1 MENINLEKYL
11 SQLSSGEKSAL
22 NVYNYLSNSNYSV
35 GLNLN
40 YFQERWVPS
49 PSIQNRKPKGVLIF
63 VEEEIQYFKYSCD
76 VYVRNLSTYKFVE
89 NKEVEMDFKNAEHYN
104 HLFEDLNKRNIEID
118 TIIVQSSNGN
128 ADTILKAY
136 NIVKAVAAAK
146 QNSSFLCLWVYRNR
160 ELNSCFEKA
169 LKGFAKTAF
178 EEMQNII
185 LRTVCIEEDNKGA
198 FSDLDKIIESE
209 TSDFSKEFE
218 VTYNENGRMV
228 RRFYFLKQLE
238 KFEQI
243 SFSGKH
249 AYIVSGGHGVIG
261 REIVKSLIENGANK
275 VIIIGRSE
283 ISDEQLKKWFEG
295 DASKI
300 QYYRAD
306 IAISKEVKTVHESIK
321 NNGYDI
327 RGIINCSGI
336 FNNSFII
343 NKKENDIFNVL
354 SPKINGTIALH
365 KEFINEDLDFF
376 ITFSSIAGVLGKIG
390 QADYAYANCFL
401 DNFTAYREEL
411 RTDGGC
417 SGKTICINWPYW
429 SEGGMAIDDYE
440 IDVMY
445 EQLGA
450 VPLTNKFGVEAF
462 NKVLNAK
469 SGSYTVL
476 YGAQKKLR
484 EVLEQVQITEST
496 DNVKS
501 ADYSTLDLKSKTN
514 EWLIKVF
521 KDTFGISDFDISTGF
536 GELGIDSIGFNRVLV
551 RMEKQLG
558 SVKKT
563 LLYETKNINEIADY
577 LLETMSDKLEKLFC
591 VSKPAVSPVKVNAYV
606 IKKPTESIVEKVQE
620 QCEDIAVIGISGRFP
635 KASNCEELWEV
646 IKNGIDCVGEIPKER
661 WDVDSYYSSEI
672 KNLPEGKSYCKWG
685 GFLANADKFDP
696 QFFNMSPIEAAMTD
710 PQERLM
716 LEVAWE
722 VFEDAGYTH
731 ERLKEISDENGNALV
746 GTFMSTAS
754 NTYNLIG
761 VEQWGKGNY
770 VVPNSLPWSL
780 SNRIS
785 YFMKFSAPSY
795 TVDAACAGGLVAIHQ
810 AISSL
815 KNNECKMALVG
826 GANMYLHPYKYVSLS
841 QVKMLSKTGKCY
853 AFSDKADGFVPGESV
868 ACVLLKPLKA
878 AKRDKDRIYGVIKA
892 SEINHDADSN
902 GYMAPNPKAQELLIS
917 NAIKK
922 AGISA
927 KEISYIEAHGTG
939 TPIGDPIEVNALSKA
954 FRRTTTE
961 NQFCSLG
968 SIKTNIGHSEGAA
981 GIVGL
986 IKVLLQMKY
995 KALVPSL
1002 HSEEL
1007 SPTIDFENSPFY
1019 VQRTLARWNKPSIQD
1034 HGIQKECLRIAGVS
1048 SFGAGGA
1055 NGHILVQEYE
1065 EEKKSI
1071 HNEDTEQIYI
1081 LPISAKTQAQLRI
1094 YVNLM
1099 YQYITKNKSSLK
1111 ISSITYTLQQCRNE
1125 MEYRAAF
1132 VTKTIDGFIQLM
1144 NDYLNEKNSQYIFS
1158 GTVKK
1163 NREKENSR
1171 TAIADIETA
1180 RSIAEL
1186 WVKGSNICWG
1196 ETIQLVPDLADLPTY
1211 PFAQKSCWVKTV
1223 NKTMVVKPEVKA
1235 SADDDLEVI
1244 LQELASDEGDIARII
1259 HKIETID
1266 KTNIK

>member
-1 MENINLEKYL
+1 MENINIEKYL
-11 SQLSSGEKSAL
+11 SQLSSGENSAL
-22 NVYNYLSNSNYSV
+22 NVYNFLSNCNYNV
-35 GLNLN
+35 GLTLN
-40 YFQERWVPS
+40 YFQERWVATPA
-49 PSIQNRKPKGVLIF
+49 IQNRKPKGVLIF
-63 VEEEIQYFKYSCD
+63 VEEEIQNFKYPCD
-76 VYVRNLSTYKFVE
+76 VYVRNLSTYKFGD
-89 NKEVEMDFKNAEHYN
+89 NKEVVMDFNNPEHYK
-104 HLFEDLNKRNIEID
+104 HLFADLNKRNIEID
-118 TIIVQSSNGN
+118 TIIVHSSNGKD
-128 ADTILKAY
+128 DTILKAY
-136 NIVKAVAAAK
+136 NLVKAIAAAK
-146 QNSSFLCLWVYRNR
+146 QNSSFLCLWLYKNR
-160 ELNSCFEKA
+160 ELNSCFHKA

-185 LRTVCIEEDNKGA
+185 LRTVCIEEEDNVA
-198 FSDLDKIIESE
+198 FSGLDKIIESE

-218 VTYNENGRMV
+218 VTYNKNGRMV
-228 RRFYFLKQLE
+228 KRFYFLEQLE
-238 KFEQI
+238 ESEQI
-243 SFSGKH
+243 SFGGKP

-261 REIVKSLIENGANK
+261 REIVKSLIEKGAYK
-275 VIIIGRSE
+275 VIIIGRSD
-283 ISDEQLKKWFEG
+283 ISDKEFKEWFGEN
-295 DASKI
+295 ASKI
-300 QYYRAD
+300 QYHKAD
-306 IAISKEVKTVHESIK
+306 IAISKEVKKVHEAIK

-327 RGIINCSGI
+327 RGIINCSGV

-343 NKKENDIFNVL
+343 NKKENDISDVL
-354 SPKINGTIALH
+354 APKINGTIALH
-365 KEFINEDLDFF
+365 EEFINEKLDFF

-411 RTDGGC
+411 RTHGGC

-450 VPLTNKFGVEAF
+450 VPLTNKFGIEAF

-484 EVLEQVQITEST
+484 EVLEKVQIAESF
-496 DNVKS
+496 DNAVL

-521 KDTFGISDFDISTGF
+521 KDTFGINDFDTSTGF
-536 GELGIDSIGFNRVLV
+536 SELGIDSVGFNRVLV

-563 LLYETKNINEIADY
+563 LLYETKNIDEIADY
-577 LLETMSDKLEKLFC
+577 LVETMSDKLEKLFC
-591 VSKPAVSPVKVNAYV
+591 VSKPAVSPIKSNAH
-606 IKKPTESIVEKVQE
+606 ISKKTTESIVVKVQE
-620 QCEDIAVIGISGRFP
+620 QCDDIAVIGISGRFP
-635 KASNCEELWEV
+635 NASNCEELWG
-646 IKNGIDCVGEIPKER
+646 ILKNGVDCVGEIPKER
-661 WDVDSYYSSEI
+661 WDVDYYYSSEI

-685 GFLANADKFDP
+685 GFLSDADKFDP

-722 VFEDAGYTH
+722 VFEDAGYTY

-770 VVPNSLPWSL
+770 IVPNSLPWSL

-826 GANMYLHPYKYVSLS
+826 GANLYLHPYKYVSLS

-868 ACVLLKPLKA
+868 ACVLLKPLQA
-878 AKRDKDRIYGVIKA
+878 AKRDNDRIYGVIKA

-922 AGISA
+922 AGITA

-954 FRRTTTE
+954 FRRTTSE
-961 NQFCSLG
+961 NQFCSIG
-968 SIKTNIGHSEGAA
+968 SIKSNIGHSEGAA

-995 KALVPSL
+995 KTLVPSL
-1002 HSEEL
+1002 HSEKL
-1007 SPTIDFENSPFY
+1007 SPAIDFESSPFY
-1019 VQRTLARWNKPSIQD
+1019 VQRKLVKWNKPLVED
-1034 HGIQKECLRIAGVS
+1034 HGVQKECLRIAGVS

-1055 NGHILVQEYE
+1055 NGHILIQEYE
-1065 EEKKSI
+1065 EENKSI
-1071 HNEDTEQIYI
+1071 HNEKEQIYI
-1081 LPISAKTQAQLRI
+1081 LPISAKTQAQLGI
-1094 YVNLM
+1094 YVDLM
-1099 YQYITKNKSSLK
+1099 YQYITKNKDSLK
-1111 ISSITYTLQQCRNE
+1111 ISAVAYTLQRCRNE

-1132 VTKTIDGFIQLM
+1132 VTKTLDGLIQLM
-1144 NDYLNEKNSQYIFS
+1144 SDYLNEKNNKYFFS
-1158 GTVKK
+1158 GIVKK
-1163 NREKENSR
+1163 NREKEHSK
-1171 TAIADIETA
+1171 TAITDMETA

-1186 WVKGSNICWG
+1186 WVQGSKISWD
-1196 ETIQLVPDLADLPTY
+1196 ETIRLVPDLADLPTY

-1223 NKTMVVKPEVKA
+1223 NKTMIVQPEVKA
-1235 SADDDLEVI
+1235 TADDDLEVI
-1244 LQELASDEGDIARII
+1244 LQELASDKGDIARII
-1259 HKIETID
+1259 QKIETID

>member
-1 MENINLEKYL
+1 MQNINIEKYL
-11 SQLSSGEKSAL
+11 SQLSSGENSAL
-22 NVYNYLSNSNYSV
+22 NVYNFLSNCNYNV
-35 GLNLN
+35 GLTLN
-40 YFQERWVPS
+40 YFQERWVAAPA
-49 PSIQNRKPKGVLIF
+49 IQNRKAKGVLIF
-63 VEEEIQYFKYSCD
+63 VEEEIQNFKHPCD
-76 VYVRNLSTYKFVE
+76 VYVRNLSTYKFGE
-89 NKEVEMDFKNAEHYN
+89 NKEVVMDFKNPEHYK
-104 HLFEDLNKRNIEID
+104 HLFVDLNKRNIEID
-118 TIIVQSSNGN
+118 TIIVHSSNGKD
-128 ADTILKAY
+128 DTILKAY
-136 NIVKAVAAAK
+136 NLVKAIAAAK
-146 QNSSFLCLWVYRNR
+146 QNSSFLCLWLYKNR
-160 ELNSCFEKA
+160 ELNSCFHKA

-185 LRTVCIEEDNKGA
+185 LRTVCIEEEDNVA
-198 FSDLDKIIESE
+198 FSGLDKIIESE

-218 VTYNENGRMV
+218 VTYNKNGRMV
-228 RRFYFLKQLE
+228 KRFYFLEQLE
-238 KFEQI
+238 ESEQI
-243 SFSGKH
+243 SFGGKP

-261 REIVKSLIENGANK
+261 REIVKSLIEKGAYK
-275 VIIIGRSE
+275 VIIIGRSD
-283 ISDEQLKKWFEG
+283 ISDKEFKEWFGEN
-295 DASKI
+295 ASKI
-300 QYYRAD
+300 QYHKAD
-306 IAISKEVKTVHESIK
+306 IAISKEVKTVHEAIK

-327 RGIINCSGI
+327 RGIINCSGV

-343 NKKENDIFNVL
+343 NKKENDISDVL
-354 SPKINGTIALH
+354 APKINGTIALH
-365 KEFINEDLDFF
+365 QEFINEKLDFF

-411 RTDGGC
+411 RTHGGC

-450 VPLTNKFGVEAF
+450 VPLTNKFGIEAF
-462 NKVLNAK
+462 NKVLNAR

-484 EVLEQVQITEST
+484 EVLEKVQIAESF
-496 DNVKS
+496 DNAVL
-501 ADYSTLDLKSKTN
+501 AEYSTQDLKSKTN

-521 KDTFGISDFDISTGF
+521 KDTFGINDFDTSTGF
-536 GELGIDSIGFNRVLV
+536 SELGIDSVGFNRVLV

-563 LLYETKNINEIADY
+563 LLYETKNIDEIADY
-577 LLETMSDKLEKLFC
+577 LVETMSDKLEKLFC
-591 VSKPAVSPVKVNAYV
+591 VSKPAVSPIKSNAH
-606 IKKPTESIVEKVQE
+606 ISKKTTESIVVKVQE
-620 QCEDIAVIGISGRFP
+620 QCDDIAVIGISGRFP
-635 KASNCEELWEV
+635 NASNCEELWG
-646 IKNGIDCVGEIPKER
+646 ILKNGVDCVGEIPKER
-661 WDVDSYYSSEI
+661 WDVDYYYSSEI

-685 GFLANADKFDP
+685 GFLSDADKFDP

-722 VFEDAGYTH
+722 VFEDAGYTY

-770 VVPNSLPWSL
+770 IVPNSLPWSL

-826 GANMYLHPYKYVSLS
+826 GANLYLHPYKYVSLS

-868 ACVLLKPLKA
+868 ACVLLKPLQA
-878 AKRDKDRIYGVIKA
+878 AKRDNDRIYGVIKA

-954 FRRTTTE
+954 FRRTTSE
-961 NQFCSLG
+961 NQFCSIG
-968 SIKTNIGHSEGAA
+968 SIKSNIGHSEGAA

-995 KALVPSL
+995 KTLVPSL
-1002 HSEEL
+1002 HSEKL
-1007 SPTIDFENSPFY
+1007 SPAIDFESSPFY
-1019 VQRTLARWNKPSIQD
+1019 VQRKLVKWNKPLVED
-1034 HGIQKECLRIAGVS
+1034 HGVQKEYLRIAGVS

-1065 EEKKSI
+1065 EENKSI
-1071 HNEDTEQIYI
+1071 HNEKEQIYI
-1081 LPISAKTQAQLRI
+1081 LPISAKTQAQLGI
-1094 YVNLM
+1094 YVDLM
-1099 YQYITKNKSSLK
+1099 YQYITKNKDSLK
-1111 ISSITYTLQQCRNE
+1111 ISAVAYTLQRCRNE
-1125 MEYRAAF
+1125 MEYRTAF
-1132 VTKTIDGFIQLM
+1132 VTKTLDGFIQLM
-1144 NDYLNEKNSQYIFS
+1144 SDYLNEKNSRYFIS
-1158 GTVKK
+1158 GIVKK
-1163 NREKENSR
+1163 NREKEHSK
-1171 TAIADIETA
+1171 TAITDMETA
-1180 RSIAEL
+1180 LSIAEL
-1186 WVKGSNICWG
+1186 WVQGSKISWG
-1196 ETIQLVPDLADLPTY
+1196 ETSRLGPDLADLPTY

-1223 NKTMVVKPEVKA
+1223 NKTMIVQPEVKA
-1235 SADDDLEVI
+1235 AADDDLEVI
-1244 LQELASDEGDIARII
+1244 LQELASDKGDIARII
-1259 HKIETID
+1259 QKIETID

>member
-1 MENINLEKYL
+1 MENINIEKYL
-11 SQLSSGEKSAL
+11 NQLSSGENSAL
-22 NVYNYLSNSNYSV
+22 NVYNFLSNCNYNV
-35 GLNLN
+35 GLTLN
-40 YFQERWVPS
+40 YFQERWVAAPA
-49 PSIQNRKPKGVLIF
+49 IQNRKAKGVLIF
-63 VEEEIQYFKYSCD
+63 VEEEIQNFKHPCD
-76 VYVRNLSTYKFVE
+76 VYVRNLSTYKFGE
-89 NKEVEMDFKNAEHYN
+89 NKEVVMDFKNPEHYK
-104 HLFEDLNKRNIEID
+104 HLFADLNKRNIEID
-118 TIIVQSSNGN
+118 TIIVHSSNGKD
-128 ADTILKAY
+128 DTILKAY
-136 NIVKAVAAAK
+136 NLVKAIAAAK
-146 QNSSFLCLWVYRNR
+146 QNSSFLCLWLYKNR
-160 ELNSCFEKA
+160 ELNSCFHKA

-185 LRTVCIEEDNKGA
+185 LRTVCIEEEDNVA
-198 FSDLDKIIESE
+198 FSGLDKIIESE

-218 VTYNENGRMV
+218 VTYNKNGRMV
-228 RRFYFLKQLE
+228 KRFYFLEQLE
-238 KFEQI
+238 ESEQI
-243 SFSGKH
+243 SFGGKP

-261 REIVKSLIENGANK
+261 REIVKSLIEKGAYK
-275 VIIIGRSE
+275 VIIIGRSD
-283 ISDEQLKKWFEG
+283 ISDKEFKEWFGEN
-295 DASKI
+295 ASKI
-300 QYYRAD
+300 QYHKAD
-306 IAISKEVKTVHESIK
+306 IAISKEVKTVHEAIK

-327 RGIINCSGI
+327 RGIINCSGV

-343 NKKENDIFNVL
+343 NKKENDISDVL
-354 SPKINGTIALH
+354 APKINGTIALH
-365 KEFINEDLDFF
+365 QEFINEKLDFF

-411 RTDGGC
+411 RTHGGC

-450 VPLTNKFGVEAF
+450 VPLTNKFGIEAF
-462 NKVLNAK
+462 NKVLNAR

-484 EVLEQVQITEST
+484 EVLEKVQIAESF
-496 DNVKS
+496 DNEVL
-501 ADYSTLDLKSKTN
+501 AEYSTQDLKSKTN

-521 KDTFGISDFDISTGF
+521 KDTFGINDFDTSTGF
-536 GELGIDSIGFNRVLV
+536 SELGIDSVGFNRVLV

-563 LLYETKNINEIADY
+563 LLYETKNIDEIADY
-577 LLETMSDKLEKLFC
+577 LVETMSDKLEKLFC
-591 VSKPAVSPVKVNAYV
+591 VSKPAVSPIKSNAHTS
-606 IKKPTESIVEKVQE
+606 KKTTESIVVKVQE
-620 QCEDIAVIGISGRFP
+620 QCDDIAVIGISGRFP
-635 KASNCEELWEV
+635 NASNCEELW
-646 IKNGIDCVGEIPKER
+646 GILKKGVDCVGEIPKER
-661 WDVDSYYSSEI
+661 WDVDYYYSSEI

-685 GFLANADKFDP
+685 GFLSDADKFDP

-722 VFEDAGYTH
+722 VFEDAGYTY

-770 VVPNSLPWSL
+770 IVPNSLPWSL

-826 GANMYLHPYKYVSLS
+826 GANLYLHPYKYVSLS

-868 ACVLLKPLKA
+868 ACVLLKPLQA
-878 AKRDKDRIYGVIKA
+878 AKRDNDRIYGVIKA

-954 FRRTTTE
+954 FRRTTSE
-961 NQFCSLG
+961 NQFCSIG
-968 SIKTNIGHSEGAA
+968 SIKSNIGHSEGAA

-995 KALVPSL
+995 KTLVPSL
-1002 HSEEL
+1002 HSEKL
-1007 SPTIDFENSPFY
+1007 SPAIDFESSPFY
-1019 VQRTLARWNKPSIQD
+1019 VQRKLVKWNKPLVED
-1034 HGIQKECLRIAGVS
+1034 HGVQKECLRIAGVS

-1065 EEKKSI
+1065 EENKSI
-1071 HNEDTEQIYI
+1071 HNEKEQIYI
-1081 LPISAKTQAQLRI
+1081 LPISAKTQAQLGI
-1094 YVNLM
+1094 YVDLM
-1099 YQYITKNKSSLK
+1099 YQYITKNKDSLK
-1111 ISSITYTLQQCRNE
+1111 ISAVAYTLQRCRNE
-1125 MEYRAAF
+1125 MEYRTAF
-1132 VTKTIDGFIQLM
+1132 VTKTLDGFIQLM
-1144 NDYLNEKNSQYIFS
+1144 SDYLNEKNSRYFIS
-1158 GTVKK
+1158 GIVKK
-1163 NREKENSR
+1163 NREKEHSK
-1171 TAIADIETA
+1171 TAITDMETA
-1180 RSIAEL
+1180 LSIAEL
-1186 WVKGSNICWG
+1186 WVQGSKISWG
-1196 ETIQLVPDLADLPTY
+1196 ETSRLGPDLADLPTY

-1223 NKTMVVKPEVKA
+1223 NKTMIVQPEVKA
-1235 SADDDLEVI
+1235 AADDDLEVI
-1244 LQELASDEGDIARII
+1244 LQELASDKGDIARII
-1259 HKIETID
+1259 QKIETID

>member
-1 MENINLEKYL
+1 MENINIEKYL
-11 SQLSSGEKSAL
+11 SQLSSGENSAL
-22 NVYNYLSNSNYSV
+22 NVYNFLSNCNYNV
-35 GLNLN
+35 GLTLN
-40 YFQERWVPS
+40 YFQERWVAAPA
-49 PSIQNRKPKGVLIF
+49 IQNRKAKGVLIF
-63 VEEEIQYFKYSCD
+63 VEEEIQNFKHPCD
-76 VYVRNLSTYKFVE
+76 VYVRNLSTYKFGE
-89 NKEVEMDFKNAEHYN
+89 NKEVVMDFKNPEHYK
-104 HLFEDLNKRNIEID
+104 HLFADLNKRNIEID
-118 TIIVQSSNGN
+118 TIIVHSSNGKD
-128 ADTILKAY
+128 DTILKAY
-136 NIVKAVAAAK
+136 NLVKAIAAAK
-146 QNSSFLCLWVYRNR
+146 QNSSFLCLWLYKNR
-160 ELNSCFEKA
+160 ELNSCFHKA

-185 LRTVCIEEDNKGA
+185 LRTVCIEEEDNVA
-198 FSDLDKIIESE
+198 FSGLDKIIESE

-218 VTYNENGRMV
+218 VTYNKNGRMV
-228 RRFYFLKQLE
+228 KRFYFLEQLE
-238 KFEQI
+238 ESEQI
-243 SFSGKH
+243 SFGGKP

-261 REIVKSLIENGANK
+261 REIVKSLIEKEAYK
-275 VIIIGRSE
+275 VIIIGRSD
-283 ISDEQLKKWFEG
+283 ISDKEFKEWFGEN
-295 DASKI
+295 ASKI
-300 QYYRAD
+300 QYHKAD
-306 IAISKEVKTVHESIK
+306 IAISKEVKTVHEAIK

-327 RGIINCSGI
+327 RGIINCSGV

-343 NKKENDIFNVL
+343 NKKENDISDVL
-354 SPKINGTIALH
+354 APKINGTIALH
-365 KEFINEDLDFF
+365 QEFINEKLDFF

-411 RTDGGC
+411 RTHGGC

-450 VPLTNKFGVEAF
+450 VPLTNKFGIEAF
-462 NKVLNAK
+462 NKVLNAR

-484 EVLEQVQITEST
+484 EVLEKVQIAESF
-496 DNVKS
+496 DNAVL
-501 ADYSTLDLKSKTN
+501 AEYSTQDLKSKTN

-521 KDTFGISDFDISTGF
+521 KDTFGINDFDTSTGF
-536 GELGIDSIGFNRVLV
+536 SELGIDSVGFNRVLV

-563 LLYETKNINEIADY
+563 LLYETKNIDEIADY
-577 LLETMSDKLEKLFC
+577 LVETMSDKLEKLFC
-591 VSKPAVSPVKVNAYV
+591 VSKPAVSPIKSNAH
-606 IKKPTESIVEKVQE
+606 ISKKTTESIVVKVQE
-620 QCEDIAVIGISGRFP
+620 QCDDIAVIGISGRFP
-635 KASNCEELWEV
+635 NASNCEELWG
-646 IKNGIDCVGEIPKER
+646 ILKNGVDCVGEIPKER
-661 WDVDSYYSSEI
+661 WDVDYYYSSEI

-685 GFLANADKFDP
+685 GFLSDADKFDP

-722 VFEDAGYTH
+722 VFEDAGYTY

-770 VVPNSLPWSL
+770 IVPNSLPWSL

-826 GANMYLHPYKYVSLS
+826 GANLYLHPYKYVSLS

-868 ACVLLKPLKA
+868 ACVLLKPLQA
-878 AKRDKDRIYGVIKA
+878 AKRDNDRIYGVIKA

-954 FRRTTTE
+954 FRRTTSE
-961 NQFCSLG
+961 NQFCSIG
-968 SIKTNIGHSEGAA
+968 SIKSNIGHSEGAA

-995 KALVPSL
+995 KTLVPSL
-1002 HSEEL
+1002 HSEKL
-1007 SPTIDFENSPFY
+1007 SPAIDFESSPFY
-1019 VQRTLARWNKPSIQD
+1019 VQRKLVKWNKPLVED
-1034 HGIQKECLRIAGVS
+1034 HGVQKECLRIAGVS

-1065 EEKKSI
+1065 EENKSI
-1071 HNEDTEQIYI
+1071 HNEKEQIYI
-1081 LPISAKTQAQLRI
+1081 LPISAKTQAQLGI
-1094 YVNLM
+1094 YVDLM
-1099 YQYITKNKSSLK
+1099 YQYITKNKDSLK
-1111 ISSITYTLQQCRNE
+1111 ISAVAYTLQRCRNE

-1132 VTKTIDGFIQLM
+1132 VTKTLDGLIQLM
-1144 NDYLNEKNSQYIFS
+1144 SDYLNEKNSKYFFS
-1158 GTVKK
+1158 GIVKK
-1163 NREKENSR
+1163 NREKEHSK
-1171 TAIADIETA
+1171 TAITDMETA

-1186 WVKGSNICWG
+1186 WVQGSKISWD
-1196 ETIQLVPDLADLPTY
+1196 ETIRLVPDLADLPTY

-1223 NKTMVVKPEVKA
+1223 NKTMIVQPEVKA
-1235 SADDDLEVI
+1235 AADDDLEVI
-1244 LQELASDEGDIARII
+1244 LQELASDKGDIARII
-1259 HKIETID
+1259 QKIETID
-1266 KTNIK
+1266 KMNIK

>member
-1 MENINLEKYL
+1 MENINIEKYL
-11 SQLSSGEKSAL
+11 NQLSSGENSAL
-22 NVYNYLSNSNYSV
+22 NVYNFLSNCNYNV
-35 GLNLN
+35 GLTLN
-40 YFQERWVPS
+40 YFQERWVAAPA
-49 PSIQNRKPKGVLIF
+49 IQNRKAKGVLIF
-63 VEEEIQYFKYSCD
+63 VEEEIQNFKHPCD
-76 VYVRNLSTYKFVE
+76 VYVRNLSTYKFGE
-89 NKEVEMDFKNAEHYN
+89 NKEVVMDFKNPEHYK
-104 HLFEDLNKRNIEID
+104 HLFADLNKRNIEID
-118 TIIVQSSNGN
+118 TIIVHSSNGKD
-128 ADTILKAY
+128 DTILKAY
-136 NIVKAVAAAK
+136 NLVKAIAAAK
-146 QNSSFLCLWVYRNR
+146 QNSSFLCLWLYKNR
-160 ELNSCFEKA
+160 ELNSCFHKA

-185 LRTVCIEEDNKGA
+185 LRTVCIEEEDNVA
-198 FSDLDKIIESE
+198 FSGLDKIIESE

-218 VTYNENGRMV
+218 VTYNKNGRMV
-228 RRFYFLKQLE
+228 KRFYFLEQLE
-238 KFEQI
+238 ESEQI
-243 SFSGKH
+243 SFGGKP

-261 REIVKSLIENGANK
+261 REIVKSLIEKGAYK
-275 VIIIGRSE
+275 VIIIGRSD
-283 ISDEQLKKWFEG
+283 ISDKEFKEWFGEN
-295 DASKI
+295 ASKI
-300 QYYRAD
+300 QYHKAD
-306 IAISKEVKTVHESIK
+306 IAISKEVKTVHEAIK

-327 RGIINCSGI
+327 RGIINCSGV

-343 NKKENDIFNVL
+343 NKKENDISDVL
-354 SPKINGTIALH
+354 APKINGTIALH
-365 KEFINEDLDFF
+365 QEFINEKLDFF

-411 RTDGGC
+411 RTHGGC

-450 VPLTNKFGVEAF
+450 VPLTNKFGIEAF
-462 NKVLNAK
+462 NKVLNAR

-484 EVLEQVQITEST
+484 EVLEKVQIAESF
-496 DNVKS
+496 DNEVL
-501 ADYSTLDLKSKTN
+501 AEYSTQDLKSKTN

-521 KDTFGISDFDISTGF
+521 KDTFGINDFDTSTGF
-536 GELGIDSIGFNRVLV
+536 SELGIDSVGFNRVLV

-563 LLYETKNINEIADY
+563 LLYETKNIDEIADY
-577 LLETMSDKLEKLFC
+577 LVETMSDKLEKLFC
-591 VSKPAVSPVKVNAYV
+591 VSKPAVSPIKSNAHTS
-606 IKKPTESIVEKVQE
+606 KKTTESIVVKVQE
-620 QCEDIAVIGISGRFP
+620 QCDDIAVIGISGRFP
-635 KASNCEELWEV
+635 NASNCEELWG
-646 IKNGIDCVGEIPKER
+646 ILKNGVDCVGEIPKER
-661 WDVDSYYSSEI
+661 WDVDYYYSSEI

-685 GFLANADKFDP
+685 GFLSDADKFDP

-722 VFEDAGYTH
+722 VFEDAGYTY

-770 VVPNSLPWSL
+770 IVPNSLPWSL

-826 GANMYLHPYKYVSLS
+826 GANLYLHPYKYVSLS

-868 ACVLLKPLKA
+868 ACVLLKPLQA
-878 AKRDKDRIYGVIKA
+878 AKRDNDRIYGVIKA

-954 FRRTTTE
+954 FRRTTSE
-961 NQFCSLG
+961 NQFCSIG
-968 SIKTNIGHSEGAA
+968 SIKSNIGHSEGAA

-995 KALVPSL
+995 KTLVPSL
-1002 HSEEL
+1002 HSEKL
-1007 SPTIDFENSPFY
+1007 SPAIDFESSPFY
-1019 VQRTLARWNKPSIQD
+1019 VQRKLVKWNKPLVED
-1034 HGIQKECLRIAGVS
+1034 HGVQKECLRIAGVS

-1065 EEKKSI
+1065 EENKSI
-1071 HNEDTEQIYI
+1071 HNEKEQIYI
-1081 LPISAKTQAQLRI
+1081 LPISAKTQAQLGI
-1094 YVNLM
+1094 YVDLM
-1099 YQYITKNKSSLK
+1099 YQYITKNKDSLK
-1111 ISSITYTLQQCRNE
+1111 ISAVAYTLQRCRNE
-1125 MEYRAAF
+1125 MEYRTAF
-1132 VTKTIDGFIQLM
+1132 VTKTLDGFIQLM
-1144 NDYLNEKNSQYIFS
+1144 SDYLNEKNSRYFIS
-1158 GTVKK
+1158 GIVKK
-1163 NREKENSR
+1163 NREKEHSK
-1171 TAIADIETA
+1171 TAITDMETA
-1180 RSIAEL
+1180 LSIAEL
-1186 WVKGSNICWG
+1186 WVQGSKISWG
-1196 ETIQLVPDLADLPTY
+1196 ETSRLGPDLADLPTY

-1223 NKTMVVKPEVKA
+1223 NKTMIVQPEVKA
-1235 SADDDLEVI
+1235 AADDDLEVI
-1244 LQELASDEGDIARII
+1244 LQELASDKGDIARII
-1259 HKIETID
+1259 QKIETID

>member
-1 MENINLEKYL
+1 MENINLKEYL
-11 SQLSSGEKSAL
+11 SQLSSGENSAL
-22 NVYNYLSNSNYSV
+22 NVYNYLSNCNYSI

-40 YFQERWVPS
+40 YFQESWVPS
-49 PSIQNRKPKGVLIF
+49 PAIQNRKPKGVLAF
-63 VEEEIQYFKYSCD
+63 AEEEVQSFKYPCD
-76 VYVRNLSTYKFVE
+76 VYVRNSSAYIFGE
-89 NKEVEMDFKNAEHYN
+89 NKEALIDFKNPQHYK

-118 TIIVQSSNGN
+118 TIIVHSSDGN

-146 QNSSFLCLWVYRNR
+146 QNVSLLCLWVYENR
-160 ELNSCFEKA
+160 QLGSCFHKA

-178 EEMQNII
+178 EEMQNVI
-185 LRTVCIEEDNKGA
+185 LRTVCIDEANEA
-198 FSDLDKIIESE
+198 FSGIDKIIESE
-209 TSDFSKEFE
+209 ASDFSKEFE
-218 VTYNENGRMV
+218 VTYSKNGRMV
-228 RRFYFLKQLE
+228 KRFNFLK
-238 KFEQI
+238 KFDDNEQI
-243 SFSGKH
+243 SFSTKD
-249 AYIVSGGHGVIG
+249 AYIISGGHGVIG
-261 REIVKSLIENGANK
+261 REIVKSLVENGAGK
-275 VIIIGRSE
+275 VIITGRSE
-283 ISDEQLKKWFEG
+283 VADSQLMEWFRENV
-295 DASKI
+295 SKI

-306 IAISKEVKTVHESIK
+306 IAVSKEVKAVHNSIK
-321 NNGYDI
+321 NNGYEI
-327 RGIINCSGI
+327 RGIINCSGV

-343 NKKENDIFNVL
+343 NKKENDIFDVL

-365 KEFINEDLDFF
+365 EEFINENLDFF
-376 ITFSSIAGVLGKIG
+376 ITFSSIAGVFGKIG

-401 DNFTAYREEL
+401 DNFAAYREGL

-417 SGKTICINWPYW
+417 KGKTICINWPYW

-440 IDVMY
+440 IDVLY

-462 NKVLNAK
+462 NKLLNAK

-484 EVLEQVQITEST
+484 EVLEKVQITEFT
-496 DNVKS
+496 DNAVS
-501 ADYSTLDLKSKTN
+501 ADYSTPDLKSKTN
-514 EWLIKVF
+514 EWLIKIF
-521 KDTFGISDFDISTGF
+521 KDTFGISDFDTGTGF
-536 GELGIDSIGFNRVLV
+536 GELGIDSVGFNRVMV
-551 RMEKQLG
+551 RIEKQLG
-558 SVKKT
+558 PVKKT

-577 LLETMSDKLEKLFC
+577 LLETMSDKLEKILC
-591 VSKPAVSPVKVNAYV
+591 VSMPAVSPVKVNAYV
-606 IKKPTESIVEKVQE
+606 IEKPTQRIVEKVQE
-620 QCEDIAVIGISGRFP
+620 PCDDIAVIGISGRFP

-646 IKNGIDCVGEIPKER
+646 LKNGVDCVGEIPKER
-661 WDVDSYYSSEI
+661 WDVDYYYSSEI

-685 GFLANADKFDP
+685 GFLADADKFDP

-731 ERLKEISDENGNALV
+731 ERLKEFGDENGNALV

-853 AFSDKADGFVPGESV
+853 AFSEKADGFVPGESV

-954 FRRTTTE
+954 FRRTTSE
-961 NQFCSLG
+961 NRFCSLG

-986 IKVLLQMKY
+986 IKVLLQMKH
-995 KALVPSL
+995 KTLVPSL
-1002 HSEEL
+1002 YSDKL
-1007 SPTIDFENSPFY
+1007 SPAIDFDNSPFY
-1019 VQRTLARWNKPSIQD
+1019 VQRTLEKWNKPLITDQ
-1034 HGIQKECLRIAGVS
+1034 GVQKECLRTAGVS

-1055 NGHILVQEYE
+1055 NGHILVQEYK

-1071 HNEDTEQIYI
+1071 HNEDTEQVYV
-1081 LPISAKTQAQLRI
+1081 LPISAKTQAQLGI

-1099 YQYITKNKSSLK
+1099 YQYISKNKSNLK
-1111 ISSITYTLQQCRNE
+1111 LSAVAYTLQRCRNE
-1125 MEYRAAF
+1125 MEYRGAF
-1132 VTKTIDGFIQLM
+1132 VTKTLDGFIKLM
-1144 NDYLNEKNSQYIFS
+1144 SDYLNHKDSRNFFS

-1163 NREKENSR
+1163 NRGKENLR
-1171 TAIADIETA
+1171 TAISDIETA
-1180 RSIAEL
+1180 RSIAEA
-1186 WVKGSNICWG
+1186 WVQGSKISWD
-1196 ETIQLVPDLADLPTY
+1196 ETSRLVPDLADLPTY
-1211 PFAQKSCWVKTV
+1211 PFAHKSCWVKTV
-1223 NKTMVVKPEVKA
+1223 NKTMLVRPEVKA
-1235 SADDDLEVI
+1235 AAEDDLEVI

-1259 HKIETID
+1259 QKIETID

>member
-1 MENINLEKYL
+1 MENINIEKYL
-11 SQLSSGEKSAL
+11 SQLSSGENSAL
-22 NVYNYLSNSNYSV
+22 NVYNFLSNCNYNV
-35 GLNLN
+35 GLTLN
-40 YFQERWVPS
+40 YFQERWVAAPA
-49 PSIQNRKPKGVLIF
+49 IQNRKAKGVLIF
-63 VEEEIQYFKYSCD
+63 VEEEIQNFKHPCD
-76 VYVRNLSTYKFVE
+76 VYVRNLSTYKFGE
-89 NKEVEMDFKNAEHYN
+89 NKEVVMDFKNPEHYK
-104 HLFEDLNKRNIEID
+104 HLFADLNKRNIEID
-118 TIIVQSSNGN
+118 TIIVHSSNGKD
-128 ADTILKAY
+128 DTILKAY
-136 NIVKAVAAAK
+136 NLVKAIAAAK
-146 QNSSFLCLWVYRNR
+146 QNSSFLCLWLYKNR
-160 ELNSCFEKA
+160 ELNSCFHKA

-185 LRTVCIEEDNKGA
+185 LRTVCIEEEDNVA
-198 FSDLDKIIESE
+198 FSGLDKIIESE

-218 VTYNENGRMV
+218 VTYNKNGRMV
-228 RRFYFLKQLE
+228 KRFYFLEQLE
-238 KFEQI
+238 ESEQI
-243 SFSGKH
+243 SFGGKP

-261 REIVKSLIENGANK
+261 REIVKSLIEKGAYK
-275 VIIIGRSE
+275 VIIIGRSD
-283 ISDEQLKKWFEG
+283 ISDKEFKEWFGEN
-295 DASKI
+295 ASKI
-300 QYYRAD
+300 QYHKAD
-306 IAISKEVKTVHESIK
+306 IAISKEVKTVHEAIK

-327 RGIINCSGI
+327 RGIINCSGV

-343 NKKENDIFNVL
+343 NKKENDISDVL
-354 SPKINGTIALH
+354 APKINGTIALH
-365 KEFINEDLDFF
+365 QEFINEKLDFF

-411 RTDGGC
+411 RTHGGC

-450 VPLTNKFGVEAF
+450 VPLTNKFGIEAF
-462 NKVLNAK
+462 NKVLNAR

-484 EVLEQVQITEST
+484 EVLEKVQIAESF
-496 DNVKS
+496 DNAVL
-501 ADYSTLDLKSKTN
+501 AEYSTQDLKSKTN

-521 KDTFGISDFDISTGF
+521 KDTFGINDFDTSTGF
-536 GELGIDSIGFNRVLV
+536 SELGIDSVGFNRVLV

-563 LLYETKNINEIADY
+563 LLYETKNIDEIADY
-577 LLETMSDKLEKLFC
+577 LVETMSDKLEKLFC
-591 VSKPAVSPVKVNAYV
+591 VSKPAVSPIKSNAH
-606 IKKPTESIVEKVQE
+606 ISKKTTESIVVKVQE
-620 QCEDIAVIGISGRFP
+620 QCDDIAVIGISGRFP
-635 KASNCEELWEV
+635 NASNCEELWG
-646 IKNGIDCVGEIPKER
+646 ILKNGVDCVGEIPKER
-661 WDVDSYYSSEI
+661 WDVDYYYSSEI

-685 GFLANADKFDP
+685 GFLSDADKFDP

-722 VFEDAGYTH
+722 VFEDAGYTY

-770 VVPNSLPWSL
+770 IVPNSLPWSL

-826 GANMYLHPYKYVSLS
+826 GANLYLHPYKYVSLS

-868 ACVLLKPLKA
+868 ACVLLKPLQA
-878 AKRDKDRIYGVIKA
+878 AKRDNDKIYGVIKA

-954 FRRTTTE
+954 FRRTTSE
-961 NQFCSLG
+961 NQFCSIG
-968 SIKTNIGHSEGAA
+968 SIKSNIGHSEGAA

-995 KALVPSL
+995 KTLVPSL
-1002 HSEEL
+1002 HSEKL
-1007 SPTIDFENSPFY
+1007 SPAIDFESSPFY
-1019 VQRTLARWNKPSIQD
+1019 VQRKLVKWNKPLVED
-1034 HGIQKECLRIAGVS
+1034 HGVQKECLRIAGVS

-1065 EEKKSI
+1065 EENKSI
-1071 HNEDTEQIYI
+1071 HNEKEQIYI
-1081 LPISAKTQAQLRI
+1081 LPISAKTQAQLGI
-1094 YVNLM
+1094 YVDLM
-1099 YQYITKNKSSLK
+1099 YQYITKNKDSLK
-1111 ISSITYTLQQCRNE
+1111 ISAVAYTLQRCRNE
-1125 MEYRAAF
+1125 MEYRTAF
-1132 VTKTIDGFIQLM
+1132 VTKTLDGFIQLM
-1144 NDYLNEKNSQYIFS
+1144 SDYLNEKNSRYFIS
-1158 GTVKK
+1158 GIVKK
-1163 NREKENSR
+1163 NREKEHSK
-1171 TAIADIETA
+1171 TAITDMETA
-1180 RSIAEL
+1180 LSIAEL
-1186 WVKGSNICWG
+1186 WVQGSKISWG
-1196 ETIQLVPDLADLPTY
+1196 ETSRLGPDLADLPTY

-1223 NKTMVVKPEVKA
+1223 NKTMIVQPEVKA
-1235 SADDDLEVI
+1235 AADDDLEVI
-1244 LQELASDEGDIARII
+1244 LQELASDKGDIARII
-1259 HKIETID
+1259 QKIETID

>member
-11 SQLSSGEKSAL
+11 SQLSSGENSAL
-22 NVYNYLSNSNYSV
+22 NVYNYLSNCNYSV
-35 GLNLN
+35 GLSLN
-40 YFQERWVPS
+40 YFQERWIPY
-49 PSIQNRKPKGVLIF
+49 PAIQNRKPKGVLIF
-63 VEEEIQYFKYSCD
+63 FEKDIQYFKYPCD
-76 VYVRNLSTYKFVE
+76 VYVKNLSTYKFGE
-89 NKEVEMDFKNAEHYN
+89 NKEVVMDFKNTEHYN
-104 HLFEDLNKRNIEID
+104 HLFEDLKKRNIEID

-128 ADTILKAY
+128 SDTILKAY
-136 NIVKAVAAAK
+136 NIVKAIAAAK
-146 QNSSFLCLWVYRNR
+146 QNSPFLCLWVYKNK
-160 ELNSCFEKA
+160 ELNSCFQKA

-178 EEMQNII
+178 EEMQNVI
-185 LRTVCIEEDNKGA
+185 LRTVCIEEDDRA
-198 FSDLDKIIESE
+198 FSGLDKIIESE
-209 TSDFSKEFE
+209 TLDFSKEFE
-218 VTYNENGRMV
+218 VTYNKKGRMV
-228 RRFYFLKQLE
+228 KRFYFLKELE
-238 KFEQI
+238 ESEQI

-261 REIVKSLIENGANK
+261 REIVKSLIEKGAYK
-275 VIIIGRSE
+275 VFIIGRSE
-283 ISDEQLKKWFEG
+283 ISDKQLEEWFG
-295 DASKI
+295 KNSSKI
-300 QYYRAD
+300 QYCKAD
-306 IAISKEVKTVHESIK
+306 IAISEEVKTVHESIK

-327 RGIINCSGI
+327 RGIINCSGV

-343 NKKENDIFNVL
+343 NKKENDIFDVL

-365 KEFINEDLDFF
+365 EEFINENLDFF
-376 ITFSSIAGVLGKIG
+376 ITFSSIAGVLGKVG

-401 DNFTAYREEL
+401 DNFVAYREGL
-411 RTDGGC
+411 CTDGVC
-417 SGKTICINWPYW
+417 SGKTICINWPFW

-440 IDVMY
+440 IDVLY

-462 NKVLNAK
+462 NKLLYAK

-484 EVLEQVQITEST
+484 EVLEKVQITEFT
-496 DNVKS
+496 DNAVS

-514 EWLIKVF
+514 EWLIKIF
-521 KDTFGISDFDISTGF
+521 KDTFGISDFDTGTGF
-536 GELGIDSIGFNRVLV
+536 GELGIDSVGFSRVMV
-551 RMEKQLG
+551 RIEKQLG

-577 LLETMSDKLEKLFC
+577 LLETMSDKLEKILC
-591 VSKPAVSPVKVNAYV
+591 VSKPAVPP
-606 IKKPTESIVEKVQE
+606 IKDNTHFIKEPTESIALNVQD

-635 KASNCEELWEV
+635 NASNCEELWEV
-646 IKNGIDCVGEIPKER
+646 LKNGVDCVEEIPKER
-661 WDVDSYYSSEI
+661 WDVDYYYSSEI

-685 GFLANADKFDP
+685 GFLADADKFDP

-761 VEQWGKGNY
+761 VEQWERGNY
-770 VVPNSLPWSL
+770 IVPNSLPWSL

-795 TVDAACAGGLVAIHQ
+795 TVDAACAGGLVALHQ

-826 GANMYLHPYKYVSLS
+826 GANLYLHPYKYVSLS

-954 FRRTTTE
+954 FGRTTSE
-961 NQFCSLG
+961 KQFCSIG
-968 SIKTNIGHSEGAA
+968 SIKSNIGHSEGAA

-1002 HSEEL
+1002 HSEKL
-1007 SPTIDFENSPFY
+1007 SPSIDFENSPFY
-1019 VQRTLARWNKPSIQD
+1019 VQRTLAKWNKPLIKD
-1034 HGIQKECLRIAGVS
+1034 HGGQKECLRIAGVS

-1065 EEKKSI
+1065 VEEKSTRNQAK
-1071 HNEDTEQIYI
+1071 EQIYV

-1094 YVNLM
+1094 YVSLM
-1099 YQYITKNKSSLK
+1099 YQHITKNKSSLK
-1111 ISSITYTLQQCRNE
+1111 LSSVAYTLKRCRNE
-1125 MEYRAAF
+1125 MEHRAAF

-1144 NDYLNEKNSQYIFS
+1144 SDYLNEKNSRYVFS
-1158 GTVKK
+1158 GSVKK
-1163 NREKENSR
+1163 SREKEKTR
-1171 TAIADIETA
+1171 TSIADMETA

-1186 WVKGSNICWG
+1186 WVQGSKICWD
-1196 ETIQLVPDLADLPTY
+1196 ETIQLVPDIADLPTY

-1223 NKTMVVKPEVKA
+1223 NKTMIVKPEVKA
-1235 SADDDLEVI
+1235 TADDDLEVI
-1244 LQELASDEGDIARII
+1244 LQELASDKGDIAQII
-1259 HKIETID
+1259 QKIETID